1 MSKLKIIREQQNL
14 TQEELSEKS
23 GISVRT
29 IQRIEAG
36 TKPKGHTLKTLSKTL
51 EINDSDLLTENNS
64 IEIDQK
70 IDEINLI
77 NDEIPQE
84 NETINFSKIKL
95 INLSS
100 ILFIIFPPI
109 NILAPLLLSYLYK
122 QKNNITKQ
130 IISVQIIWTISAP
143 IIFMLGIFL
152 KLGRQFTLVLIIAIV
167 LSNLYI
173 ILRNALEIDRNKKLH
188 YKLNFNII

>member
-51 EINDSDLLTENNS
+51 EINDSDLLAENNS
-64 IEIDQK
+64 IEIE
-70 IDEINLI
+70 EINLI

-84 NETINFSKIKL
+84 NETINFSEIKL

-100 ILFIIFPPI
+100 ILFIIFPPL

-122 QKNNITKQ
+122 EKNNITKQ

-188 YKLNFNII
+188 YNLNFNII

>member
-64 IEIDQK
+64 IEID
-70 IDEINLI
+70 EINLI

-100 ILFIIFPPI
+100 ILFIIFPPL

-122 QKNNITKQ
+122 EKNNITKQ

-173 ILRNALEIDRNKKLH
+173 ILRNALEIDRNKKL
-188 YKLNFNII
+188 YYRLNFSII

>member
-64 IEIDQK
+64 IEID
-70 IDEINLI
+70 EINLI

-100 ILFIIFPPI
+100 ILFIIFPPL
-109 NILAPLLLSYLYK
+109 NILTPLLLSYLYK
-122 QKNNITKQ
+122 EKNNITKQ

-152 KLGRQFTLVLIIAIV
+152 
-167 LSNLYI
+167 N
-173 ILRNALEIDRNKKLH
+173 
-188 YKLNFNII
+188 

>member
-64 IEIDQK
+64 IEID
-70 IDEINLI
+70 DEINLI

-100 ILFIIFPPI
+100 ILFIIFPPL

-122 QKNNITKQ
+122 EKNNITKQ

-173 ILRNALEIDRNKKLH
+173 ILRNALEIDRNKKFY
-188 YKLNFNII
+188 YKLNFSII

>member
-64 IEIDQK
+64 IEID
-70 IDEINLI
+70 EINLI

-100 ILFIIFPPI
+100 ILFIIFPPL
-109 NILAPLLLSYLYK
+109 NILTPLLLSYLYK
-122 QKNNITKQ
+122 EKNNITKQ

-173 ILRNALEIDRNKKLH
+173 ILRNALEIDRNKKLY